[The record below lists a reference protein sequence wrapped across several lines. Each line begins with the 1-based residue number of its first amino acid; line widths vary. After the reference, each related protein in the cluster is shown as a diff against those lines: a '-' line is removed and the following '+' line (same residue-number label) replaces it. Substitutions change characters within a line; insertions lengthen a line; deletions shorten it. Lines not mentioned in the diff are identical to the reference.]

1 MTLCRA
7 RLALALLGLALLAAP
22 GAALVAAPVE
32 SSLPDSVAPQSDV
45 AALSRLWSGVSD
57 LTEQV
62 FFDSAPELT
71 RPPGSQLR
79 LQVQVTPVELPWL
92 APAVLYLEERPF
104 DEPGAPRRQVLLG
117 LTAGQQPGTVRVQQ
131 YTLQRPA
138 LWVDLANRPD
148 ALRRLTVADIDAH
161 PGCDLQLVREAGQFR
176 GGTLARACRDRAKDQ
191 YVDYQVLLGEDL
203 YWYRQRTLALADDD
217 LRREIAGFTM
227 VDVENARL
235 FTCQVRWRATA
246 QAATLL
252 LSIDLHDQG
261 GRGSFT
267 TPDGRRWRVTL
278 YGRDWPFANGLDA
291 LQLQLE
297 GQQPDRE
304 LASSWTASPGRAITL
319 DYDKLSLHCA
329 PVLPETDDVPS

>member
-1 MTLCRA
+1 MTRRFPGLTLA
-7 RLALALLGLALLAAP
+7 VVWLALAVGPAVDTAAP
-22 GAALVAAPVE
+22 SAE
-32 SSLPDSVAPQSDV
+32 ESDV
-45 AALSRLWSGVSD
+45 AALSRVWSGVFD

-62 FFDSAPELT
+62 FFDTAPELT

-79 LQVQVTPVELPWL
+79 LQVQVASVVLPWL
-92 APAVLYLEERPF
+92 APTVLYLEERPF

-131 YTLQRPA
+131 YTLRRPS
-138 LWVDLANRPD
+138 LWLDLAHRTE
-148 ALRRLTVADIDAH
+148 ALQRLTVADIEAH

-176 GGTLARACRDRAKDQ
+176 GGTLARACRDRVKDQ
-191 YVDYQVLLGEDL
+191 YVDYQLLLGDEL
-203 YWYRQRTLALADDD
+203 YWYRQRTLALPDDD

-227 VDVENARL
+227 IDVENARL
-235 FTCQVRWRATA
+235 FTCQVHWQPSADLA
-246 QAATLL
+246 PTLL
-252 LSIDLHDQG
+252 ETIDLHDQG
-261 GRGSFT
+261 GRASFA

-291 LQLQLE
+291 LQLSLE
-297 GQQPDRE
+297 GQQPDQN

-319 DYDKLSLHCA
+319 DYDKLGLHCA